1 MTIEKQPSCDDPIE
15 PALLPVSDAR
25 RRMASSISP
34 INDAETVHLSDAL
47 ARVLAKD
54 IHSPRAVP
62 PQSNSAM
69 DGYAISRDSIPSSGE
84 TTLQLIGTAW
94 AGKPCDQT
102 VEQGQAIRIFTGA
115 IMPTGADTVVIQ
127 EHAMQVDATVRIDAD
142 VQAGKNVRPVGEDVQ
157 LGECVLRAGTTMG
170 AAEIGVLASLGIDTV
185 DVIRK
190 IRVAFFSTGDELR
203 TLDGHAGTELPLG
216 MLFDSNRYT
225 LKALL
230 TSPAIEIIDLGVVPD
245 DADKTRAA
253 LSDAAKQA
261 DLVVTSGGISAG
273 DADFVAQVFQEQ
285 GQVSFWKLAM
295 RPGRPLAFG
304 HVNDAVFFGLPGNP
318 VAVVVTYLQFV
329 KPAIKQLQGAIRVEP
344 VTLSAISSSAMRK
357 TPGRMEFQRG
367 MLSHNDHGQL
377 TVASTGKQGAGRLT
391 SVAQADCLIVLEPEQ
406 GKVEVGDAVKVQ
418 PFFGLLG

>member
-15 PALLPVSDAR
+15 PSLLPVIEAR
-25 RRMASSISP
+25 LRMAQAISP
-34 INDAETVHLSDAL
+34 IADAESIHLSNAVG
-47 ARVLAKD
+47 RVLAND

-62 PQSNSAM
+62 PQRNSAM
-69 DGYAISRDSIPSSGE
+69 DGYAISRDSIPASGE
-84 TTLQLIGTAW
+84 TTLQLTGTAW
-94 AGKPCDQT
+94 AGRPCHKT
-102 VEQGQAIRIFTGA
+102 VEKGQAIRIFTGA
-115 IMPTGADTVVIQ
+115 IMPEGADTVVIQ
-127 EHAMQVDATVRIDAD
+127 EHVMQSGDTVRIDAD

-157 LGECVLRAGTTMG
+157 KDECVLRAGTSLG
-170 AAEIGVLASLGIDTV
+170 AAEIGVLASLGIDAV
-185 DVIRK
+185 DVVRK
-190 IRVAFFSTGDELR
+190 IRVALFSTGDELR
-203 TLDGHAGTELPLG
+203 TLDDHAGTELPLG
-216 MLFDSNRYT
+216 ALFDSNRHT

-230 TSPAIEIIDLGVVPD
+230 NSPAIDIIDLGVVPD
-245 DADKTRAA
+245 DVDKTRDALHRAA
-253 LSDAAKQA
+253 SQA

-304 HVNDAVFFGLPGNP
+304 HVDGAVFFGLPGNP
-318 VAVVVTYLQFV
+318 VAVVVTFLQFV
-329 KPAIKQLQGAIRVEP
+329 KPAIKRLQGAVRVEP

-367 MLSHNDHGQL
+367 ILGNGDDGQL

-406 GKVEVGDAVKVQ
+406 GKVTPGDTVKVQ
-418 PFFGLLG
+418 PFFGLLA